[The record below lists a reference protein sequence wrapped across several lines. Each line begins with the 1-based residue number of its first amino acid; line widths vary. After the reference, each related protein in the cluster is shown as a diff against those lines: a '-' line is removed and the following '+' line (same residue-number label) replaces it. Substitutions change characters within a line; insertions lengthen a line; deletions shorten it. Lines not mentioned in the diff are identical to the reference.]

1 MNSCTFV
8 GRVGGDAELNYTKDG
23 KAVSNFNIAIDNGKN
38 KDTGVKRPATWIK
51 CVLWEKRAESLSEY
65 IKKGIVVAVQGPVT
79 SEAWVSKKSGDA
91 ESRVVVTVK
100 EFTFGGSQ
108 NSGDDSGPAAPR
120 QAAAPVTP
128 PSQVITDEDIPF

>member
-1 MNSCTFV
+1 MNCCVFV

-51 CVLWEKRAESLSEY
+51 CVLWEKRAESLSQY
-65 IKKGIVVAVQGPVT
+65 IKKGIVVEVQGPVA
-79 SEAWVSKKSGDA
+79 SEAWISKKSGEA

-100 EFTFGGSQ
+100 DFTFGGG
-108 NSGDDSGPAAPR
+108 SGSEEEAAPAPR
-120 QAAAPVTP
+120 QEAPRADAP
-128 PSQVITDEDIPF
+128 ISDDDIPF